1 MATVNNIE
9 VAGQVRAVDTH
20 ISYLAPGSFI
30 NRRYVAPGSEVN
42 TGTYQT
48 YPVQIRDA
56 RPIKDRITLDSHGF
70 VLAGHKSAVT
80 DFFDND
86 QVEALYPGEVV
97 EQVKRLT
104 GATLVVPLG
113 WMVRTSGD
121 LEKHQRE
128 VVGYTH
134 QGGVQP
140 PAADAHVDMMP
151 DRAESMA
158 RALYEQN
165 FPGEKPYSRF
175 IASSLWR
182 CFSPPPQ
189 DWPLALCDGNSV
201 AADEGTPNSLII
213 VDEIPDRET
222 MLAELPEEETAITA
236 AIFHYNPAHRWW
248 YFSNMNR
255 DEVVLLKF
263 HDSNRSVAWRVPHT
277 AFHDTSFAD
286 ARPRESI
293 EFRTVAYFP

>member
-1 MATVNNIE
+1 MVTAKNIINGE
-9 VAGQVRAVDTH
+9 QVRAVDTQ

-30 NRRYVAPGSEVN
+30 NRRYVAPGREVN
-42 TGTYQT
+42 TGTYRT
-48 YPVQIRDA
+48 YPVKIRDG
-56 RPIKDRITLDSHGF
+56 RPIKDRFTLDSHGF
-70 VLAGHKSAVT
+70 VLAEHQSTVQ
-80 DFFDND
+80 DFFDGD
-86 QVEALYPGEVV
+86 QVDDIYHNEVIEAVR
-97 EQVKRLT
+97 QLT
-104 GATLVVPLG
+104 GASLVVPLG

-121 LEKHQRE
+121 LERHQRE

-134 QGGVQP
+134 KGGVQP

-158 RALYEQN
+158 RDLYEQHC
-165 FPGEKPYSRF
+165 PGGEPYSRF

-189 DWPLALCDGNSV
+189 DWPLALCDGYSV
-201 AADEGTPNSLII
+201 TPEEGTPNSLII
-213 VDEIPDRET
+213 VDEIPDQET
-222 MLAELPEEETAITA
+222 MLADLPEEETAITA
-236 AIFHYNPAHRWW
+236 AIFHFNPDHRWW

-263 HDSNRSVAWRVPHT
+263 HDSDQSVAWRVPHT
-277 AFHDTSFAD
+277 AFHDTTFPD

-293 EFRTVAYFP
+293 EFRTVAYFL